1 MGKVTRL
8 KGDLEDVEGLLE
20 IISVLKDVSV
30 NRFFV
35 FAQKKA
41 NYEQFLR
48 ILMKFFGMLGVVETN
63 CPLVKNNHPG
73 VDLLI
78 VASDLSFMAQLN
90 SKVINMAVKEYAK
103 YPKANIILLG
113 KKSAERCKR
122 LDMNLDKVYSFA
134 DAPTRYDLALQIRG
148 YLIDRIMTG
157 KSGKVVVVYCW
168 AKSFSIL
175 KPRVITLLPASE
187 LAGEED
193 AEDSGAGADGG
204 NLPAKR
210 KHQTSDFI
218 QESTIDQTMGAL
230 ADIWIHARLVEIISD
245 LQLVE
250 FAATAQQLE
259 SAIEGLSGEKKA
271 LVMSLR
277 KASRDEL
284 NKAMRE
290 VFTSTSITKNK
301 SE

>member
-8 KGDLEDVEGLLE
+8 KGDLDDVEGLLE
-20 IISVLKDVSV
+20 IISVLKDVSI

-41 NYEQFLR
+41 NYDRFLQS
-48 ILMKFFGMLGVVETN
+48 LMRFFHMLGVIETH
-63 CPLVKNNHPG
+63 CLLVKNDNPG

-78 VASDLSFMAQLN
+78 VTSDLSFMAQLN
-90 SKVINMAVKEYAK
+90 TKVMNMAIKEYAK
-103 YPKANIILLG
+103 YPNANIILIG
-113 KKSAERCKR
+113 KKSADRCRR
-122 LDMNLDKVYSFA
+122 LGMNLSKVFSFA
-134 DAPTRYDLALQIRG
+134 DAPSRHDLALLIRE
-148 YLIDRIMTG
+148 YLIERVMTE
-157 KSGKVVVVYCW
+157 KSGKAMVIYGW

-187 LAGEED
+187 LAGKED
-193 AEDSGAGADGG
+193 EDDSEAGVAKG

-210 KHQTSDFI
+210 KHQRNDFI

-250 FAATAQQLE
+250 FAATSQQLE
-259 SAIEGLSGEKKA
+259 SAIEGLSGEKKG

-284 NKAMRE
+284 NKSMRE
-290 VFTSTSITKNK
+290 VFTSTSMAKNK
-301 SE
+301 GK